1 MNNSTRFLS
10 DEKYDCQGNWI
21 WTSDAP
27 SEGQWINMR
36 KTFTLK
42 TLPDCV
48 EAKISLD
55 SRYWMWINGEMAVY
69 EGQLKGGPDKH
80 SWYYDVVD
88 IAPFLKEG
96 NNTIAILACYWGF
109 QSASTVPTKN
119 QGLLFDAA
127 FPSGA
132 LDENATRLVSDDSW
146 KVRLDTAY
154 EMPPFRKN
162 KRPDAVDTQ
171 FNAEKAVEG
180 WQQPDFDDSAWAN
193 ATIKILKANDPK
205 NNLVERAIPQWKVE
219 EIVKYTANEWKV
231 TEKDGDVK
239 VYTFYNRTNIQGT
252 PYLKVKSANGG
263 ELIHVTSDC
272 TMHDGGEGVTH
283 WYVTKAGEQEWEAY
297 NWMCAY
303 RVDVT
308 APASVEVIEL
318 GWRESSYHTEHSGK
332 VVTDNEMMNKLYQ
345 ECYDTLLITMRD
357 IYMDCPDRERTQWWG
372 DAVLEMQQAAYAMD
386 QNARFLYKKLLTQ
399 VVGWAEGHGGSIPTT
414 PTMPAFYELHAQSV
428 TGAHSLWQ
436 YYEYYGETDILEFCY
451 QPFLDFLKLW
461 DVSDTGYVN
470 HRAGTSD
477 WIDWS
482 VGIDAGVSDHTW
494 YYIAALNMKKV
505 AEVLGKP
512 QADID
517 FLDKRIN
524 LIKENFDK
532 MFWNEEKGGYYS
544 NVMLDIADD
553 RAQAM
558 AVYAGLAEPARYPQL
573 LEVIKKTENASPYL
587 EKYVLEALYMMGYT
601 DAAIERTLKRYNGM
615 LTDGHPTLC
624 EDFDVEKLSGNKG
637 TGTRNHAWSGGPLSL
652 MYMYIAGITPT
663 GAGFKSFRVRPQ
675 LGSMNNVSA
684 TTETMYGFINVEA
697 TKNTLSVTVPAD
709 TTAEI
714 CVPRV
719 DGGATTVSL
728 GGVVIYDNGKAAD
741 DLAAGVTYSGEDAG
755 FICFNVVAGSYDF
768 AMAKDASGVIG
779 VDTKCELPV
788 DNKHLI
794 KIVDTSKDPNCSFL
808 LKGMH
813 YAFRTFVN
821 GEEVYLKHYIRDNML
836 PLPYMVVVKDGESVN
851 IAVKPVDER
860 NYEVFLNDGS
870 GKLTNEVTLTPTSDV
885 TLNITVVEKPTVNK
899 LKIENIIANNVMLG
913 SSIWKLEFLYDGSRV
928 SNWNKL
934 NGYSS
939 NGSASPNL
947 ATPIVLTADLGS
959 VQSFNQVSIFP
970 RNSFES
976 TKGGARCFAKDYTIE
991 VSADG
996 ENYVTVAEV
1005 VDCVDPH
1012 MHQLTYNFDDVE
1024 ARYVKLTFTKL
1035 GEPEMTVVPEVGYR
1049 LQLAEIEIAKITEN

>member
-1 MNNSTRFLS
+1 MSNTTRFLS
-10 DEKYDCQGNWI
+10 DDKYDCQGNWI
-21 WTSDAP
+21 WTADAP
-27 SEGQWINMR
+27 SEGQWINLR
-36 KTFTLK
+36 KTFNLK
-42 TLPDCV
+42 NVPDCV

-88 IAPFLKEG
+88 IAPYLKEG
-96 NNTIAILACYWGF
+96 KNTIAILACYWGF
-109 QSASTVPTKN
+109 QSASAVPTKN
-119 QGLLFDAA
+119 QGILFDAI
-127 FPSGA
+127 FPAGSLEG
-132 LDENATRLVSDDSW
+132 EATRLVSDSTW
-146 KVRLDTAY
+146 KVQKDPAY

-171 FNAEKAVEG
+171 YNAAKAVEG
-180 WQQPDFDDSAWAN
+180 WKDADFDDSQWAD
-193 ATIKILKANDPK
+193 ATVKTLRQSDPK

-219 EIVKYTANEWKV
+219 EIVKYTADEWKV
-231 TEKDGDVK
+231 TEKNDGSVK

-252 PYLKVKSANGG
+252 PYLKVKSATGG

-386 QNARFLYKKLLTQ
+386 QDARFLYKKLLTQ
-399 VVGWAEGHGGSIPTT
+399 VVGWAEGRGGSIPTT
-414 PTMPAFYELHAQSV
+414 PTMPSYYELHAQSV
-428 TGAHSLWQ
+428 AGAHSLWQ
-436 YYEYYGETDILEFCY
+436 YYEYYGETDILETCY

-461 DVSDTGYVN
+461 DISDTGYLT

-512 QADID
+512 QEDID
-517 FLDKRIN
+517 YLNNRLT

-544 NVMLDIADD
+544 NVMLGIADD

-558 AVYAGLAEPARYPQL
+558 AVYAGLAEPCRYPQL
-573 LEVIKKTENASPYL
+573 LEIIKNTENASPYL

-601 DAAIERTLKRYNGM
+601 DAAIERTLKRYDEM
-615 LTDGHPTLC
+615 LNDGHPTLC

-652 MYMYIAGITPT
+652 MYMYIAGITST

-675 LGSMNNVSA
+675 LGSMNNVSGK
-684 TTETMYGFINVEA
+684 TETMYGFITVET
-697 TKNTLSVTVPAD
+697 TKNTMSVTVPAD

-714 CVPRV
+714 CVPRFE
-719 DGGATTVSL
+719 GGATTVSL
-728 GGVVIYDNGKAAD
+728 GGAVVYDNGKPVANLPEGVSFAGEEAGYVCFTAA
-741 DLAAGVTYSGEDAG
+741 
-755 FICFNVVAGSYDF
+755 AGSYDF
-768 AMAKDASGVIG
+768 TMAKDTSTVYVAPAVH
-779 VDTKCELPV
+779 KPA

-794 KIVDTSKDPNCSFL
+794 KIVDATKDPNTTAFL
-808 LKGMH
+808 NGML
-813 YAFRTFVN
+813 YAFRVFVN
-821 GEEVYLKHYIRDNML
+821 GKEVYLKQYIRDNML
-836 PLPYMVVVKDGESVN
+836 PLPYMVTAMDGETVTV
-851 IAVKPVDER
+851 AVKPVDER
-860 NYEVFLNDGS
+860 NYDVYVNGEPT
-870 GKLTNEVTLTPTSDV
+870 KEMTLTMNSDV
-885 TLNITVVEKPTVNK
+885 TLNITVVEKASVNK
-899 LKIENIIANNVMLG
+899 LKIDNITASSVLAG
-913 SSIWKLEFLYDGSRV
+913 TSIWKPEYIYDGTRV
-928 SNWNKL
+928 SWWNKA

-939 NGSASPNL
+939 AGF
-947 ATPIVLTADLGS
+947 ATEIPTQPVVLTLDLGS
-959 VQSFNQVSIFP
+959 VQSFNQISLFP
-970 RNSFES
+970 RNAFES
-976 TKGGARCFAKDYTIE
+976 MIGGARCFAKDFTLS
-991 VSADG
+991 VSCDG
-996 ENYVTVAEV
+996 ESYSTV
-1005 VDCVDPH
+1005 VDVTDAADPH
-1012 MHQLTYNFDDVE
+1012 MHQQTYNLE
-1024 ARYVKLTFTKL
+1024 ETQARYVKLTVTRL
-1035 GEPEMTVVPEVGYR
+1035 GEPEVGVSSDSQYR
-1049 LQLAEIEIAKITEN
+1049 FQLAEIEVAKV